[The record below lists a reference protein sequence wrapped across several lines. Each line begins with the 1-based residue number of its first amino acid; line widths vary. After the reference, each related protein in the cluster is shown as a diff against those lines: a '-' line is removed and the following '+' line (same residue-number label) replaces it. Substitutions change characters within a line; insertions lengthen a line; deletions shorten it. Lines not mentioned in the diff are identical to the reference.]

1 MPIPEFEL
9 NRIRRWADR
18 RLPDHAKDEIRT
30 EVDVGRGFVTVFEC
44 RAPWNPDMGPEWTRL
59 PVARLRRN
67 MQSGL
72 WTLYRPDRNSKFRRY
87 DALGFEPSTL
97 VDDLL
102 AEIDDDPTSI
112 FWG

>member
-18 RLPDHAKDEIRT
+18 RLPDHIKDEIRI
-30 EVDVGRGFVTVFEC
+30 EVDVGRGFVTIFEC
-44 RAPWNPDMGPEWTRL
+44 RPPWHPRIGPEWTRS

-67 MQSGL
+67 AQSAL
-72 WTLYRPDRNSKFRRY
+72 WTLYYSDRNSRFHRY
-87 DALGFEPSTL
+87 DAFGFKPSTL

-102 AEIDDDPTSI
+102 AEIDDDPTCI